1 MIEVRC
7 ACYLVKGKNK
17 LCTQVIRSDIY
28 REKWGCLCNQ
38 GIGFGR

>member
-28 REKWGCLCNQ
+28 SGVVYVIRA
-38 GIGFGR
+38 